1 MASILEK
8 VTAEIREARLAGNRT
23 RLDDL
28 VVLKQDISHG
38 LSQKQP
44 VKAQKTIQAILTS
57 YRQTQALLRD
67 SKAVERYQEKIDLL
81 ESFLETGKTQLDT
94 NALQQ
99 LLVDNDFSSICDW
112 MSFLRENYEDQYDG
126 KLAATLYNNR

>member
-1 MASILEK
+1 MTNILEK
-8 VTAEIREARLAGNRT
+8 VTIAIREARLAGDKN
-23 RLDDL
+23 RLDNL
-28 VVLKQDISHG
+28 VVLKQDIAHG

-44 VKAQKTIQAILTS
+44 VKAQKTIERVLTS

-67 SKAVERYQEKIDLL
+67 SKAIAVYQQKIDLL

-99 LLVDNDFSSICDW
+99 LLVQHSFASIRDW
-112 MSFLRENYEDQYDG
+112 MAFLKENYEDQYDG
-126 KLAATLYNNR
+126 KLASTLYNNR

>member
-1 MASILEK
+1 MTNILEQIT
-8 VTAEIREARLAGNRT
+8 VGIREARLAGDKN

-28 VVLKQDISHG
+28 VVLKQDIAYG

-44 VKAQKTIQAILTS
+44 VKAQKTIERLLTS

-67 SKAVERYQEKIDLL
+67 SGAVERYQQKIDLL
-81 ESFLETGKTQLDT
+81 ESFLQPQEQLDT

-99 LLVDNDFSSICDW
+99 LLDDHDFVSIKEW
-112 MSFLRENYEDQYDG
+112 MTFLKENYPDQYDG
-126 KLAATLYNNR
+126 RLASTLYNSK